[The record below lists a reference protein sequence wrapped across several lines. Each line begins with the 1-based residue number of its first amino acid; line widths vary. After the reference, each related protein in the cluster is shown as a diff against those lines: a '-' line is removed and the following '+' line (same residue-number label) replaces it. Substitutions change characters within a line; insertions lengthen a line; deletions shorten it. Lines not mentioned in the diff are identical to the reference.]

1 MFKKVV
7 IANRGDVTSRIIRT
21 LRTLGIQSVAVYSKA
36 DEHAPYL
43 RNADE
48 TYFIGESKASESYL
62 NQDALLDVIQK
73 SGADAVHPGY
83 GFLSENAVF
92 ARRVQEMGVCF
103 IGPSPKFLEQMANK
117 SHARDLMRS
126 LGLPVGL
133 GSPVLGYKEEELI
146 QASREIGLPVL
157 VKPAGGGGG
166 IGMYPIYK
174 EEDVVSTVERA
185 RKMAM
190 RTFSSDEVYF
200 ERYMEN
206 PRHIEFQV
214 IADQHG
220 DVRHLFERDCSIQRR
235 HQKVIEEAPAPN
247 RSENL
252 TKLAKT
258 ITDVLQKLGYDNI
271 GTVEMLFD
279 EDGSYSFLE
288 MNTRLQVEHAVTEE
302 ITGIDLVEAQ
312 IRAAAGEKLA
322 DFLPDHIE
330 RKGHAIEARVYAEDP
345 NRFLPSPGPLRKF
358 NPPVNN
364 GIRVETGYEKGSVV
378 TPFYDPMIAK
388 VIVHDITR
396 KGAIEQLTKAL
407 TQFEVEGIKTNLPF
421 LIHVLQSNEFSS
433 GNVHTNLVS
442 LIGNRLLEKG
452 GI

>member
-21 LRTLGIQSVAVYSKA
+21 LRAMNIQSVAVYSKA

-43 RNADE
+43 KDADE
-48 TYFIGESKASESYL
+48 TYLIGPPKASDSYL
-62 NQDALLDVIQK
+62 NQDAILQVIRE

-83 GFLSENAVF
+83 GFLSENASF
-92 ARRVQEMGVCF
+92 ARRVQEQGVCF
-103 IGPSPKFLEQMANK
+103 IGPSPEFLEQMANK
-117 SHARDLMRS
+117 SQARELMKK

-146 QASREIGLPVL
+146 QASRAIGLPVL

-185 RKMAM
+185 RDMAM
-190 RTFSSDEVYF
+190 RAFSSDEVYF

-206 PRHIEFQV
+206 PRHIEFQL

-220 DVRHLFERDCSIQRR
+220 NVRHLFERDCSIQRR
-235 HQKVIEEAPAPN
+235 HQKVLEEAPAPY
-247 RSENL
+247 RTEDL
-252 TKLAKT
+252 TRLAVT
-258 ITDVLQKLGYDNI
+258 MTEVLQNLGYDNI

-312 IRAAAGEKLA
+312 IRAAAGEKLS
-322 DFLPDHIE
+322 DFLPVRIE
-330 RKGHAIEARVYAEDP
+330 RKGFAIEARVYAEDP
-345 NRFLPSPGPLRKF
+345 NRFLPSPGPLHRF
-358 NPPVNN
+358 RPPIRE
-364 GIRVETGYEKGSVV
+364 GIRVETGYAEGSVV

-388 VIVHDITR
+388 VIAHNVTR
-396 KGAIEQLTKAL
+396 EDAIKHLKEAL
-407 TQFEVEGIKTNLPF
+407 EDFEIDGIKTNLPF
-421 LIHVLQSNEFSS
+421 LIHVLQSEEFTS
-433 GNVHTNLVS
+433 GNIHTNLVHS
-442 LIGNRLLEKG
+442 LKVNF
-452 GI
+452 